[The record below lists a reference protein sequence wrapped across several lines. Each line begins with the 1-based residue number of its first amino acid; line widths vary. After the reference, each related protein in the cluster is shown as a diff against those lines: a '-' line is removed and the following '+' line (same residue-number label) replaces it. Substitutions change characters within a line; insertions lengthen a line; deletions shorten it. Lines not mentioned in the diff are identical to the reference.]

1 MEFPHAE
8 CIIKVT
14 RKSKTTKKKST
25 EAAAKKK
32 KKKKGKSS
40 DKQTQSARKKNEPE
54 VSYYISSIPPDKLTC
69 GQWMAIIRN
78 HWGGIEIKN
87 HWRKD
92 ACLLEDAT
100 RSREPNIV
108 AAMAMLRNC
117 YLHFYEEQ
125 DEYDSLPAL
134 TEAVA
139 ANSNMALRMIMGRF

>member
-1 MEFPHAE
+1 MDFPHAA

-14 RKSKTTKKKST
+14 RFSKKTEKKSVR
-25 EAAAKKK
+25 AKKK
-32 KKKKGKSS
+32 KKKKSEK
-40 DKQTQSARKKNEPE
+40 TKKPVTKKKTEPE
-54 VSYYISSIPPDKLTC
+54 VSYYISSIPPDKLTAK
-69 GQWMAIIRN
+69 QWMGLIRG
-78 HWGGIEIKN
+78 HWGGIEIRN

-100 RSREPNIV
+100 RSRNPNIV

-117 YLHFYEEQ
+117 YLHFHEQQ

-139 ANSNMALRMIMGRF
+139 ANSNMALRMIMGRL